1 MKPICYV
8 QKKTILVSLLL
19 VISGSGCRP
28 HTASG
33 PHLDDVAPGDMV
45 TAKKYVT
52 LAEQAIRDALKED
65 AATARQLGEI
75 REIDI
80 ESITASPHGTEGVG
94 SAGPSLASFYISG
107 KLNCAHASIETAIAI
122 GRERW
127 AITEP
132 GVVFIKSNGDKV
144 QAVRAG
150 FVDPELQF
158 AKP

>member
-1 MKPICYV
+1 MKTICYV
-8 QKKTILVSLLL
+8 HRKPVLASLLL
-19 VISGSGCRP
+19 VISGCTPHRP
-28 HTASG
+28 HLS
-33 PHLDDVAPGDMV
+33 DVEPGDMV

-65 AATARQLGEI
+65 ALTAERLGEI
-75 REIDI
+75 KDI
-80 ESITASPHGTEGVG
+80 AVEAVSASPHGTSGWG
-94 SAGPSLASFYISG
+94 STGPSLPGFSIVG
-107 KLNCAHASIETAIAI
+107 KLNCERASIDIAIAI

-132 GVVFIKSNGDKV
+132 GVVFIKSGKEV
-144 QAVRAG
+144 AVRVG